1 MQVLKA
7 ENILKTYNKKLTD
20 ASLNVI
26 NGLNMTISE
35 GEFTAIMGSSG
46 SGKTTLLNIFSGI
59 DKPTLGNIEINGIN
73 ISNLDIDEKAIFRR
87 ENLGII
93 SQGFSLLSDL
103 TLYENIALPLI
114 MLGKSKKKVKE
125 KAEELVKLL
134 NIYDVMD
141 EYPTSVSQGQRQR
154 AACCRALITN
164 PKIILADEPT
174 GNLDS
179 KSAKKFMNYLKLIN
193 DEKKVTL
200 LLATHDSKIASYCT
214 RVIFLKDGVIFADIY
229 KNVDDRK
236 FLNKILD
243 CLAIMGGDD

>member
-7 ENILKTYNKKLTD
+7 ENILKTYSKEFTA

-26 NGLNMTISE
+26 NGLNMSISE

-46 SGKTTLLNIFSGI
+46 SGKTTLLNIFSGL

-73 ISNLDIDEKAIFRR
+73 LSNLNIDEKAIFRR

-93 SQGFSLLSDL
+93 SQSLSLLNDL
-103 TLYENIALPLI
+103 SLYENIVLPLI
-114 MLGKSKKKVKE
+114 MLGRPRKKVKE
-125 KAEELVKLL
+125 KAEELIKLL
-134 NIYDVMD
+134 NIHDVMD
-141 EYPTSVSQGQRQR
+141 EYPMSVSQGQRQR

-179 KSAKKFMNYLKLIN
+179 KSAKKFMNYLRLIN

-229 KNVDDRK
+229 KNVEERK